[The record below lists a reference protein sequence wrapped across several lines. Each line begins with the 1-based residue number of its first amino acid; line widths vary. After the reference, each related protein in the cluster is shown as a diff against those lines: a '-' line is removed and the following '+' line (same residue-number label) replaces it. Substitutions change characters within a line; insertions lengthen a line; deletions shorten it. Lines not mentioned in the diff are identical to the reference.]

1 MALNT
6 IVSLCNT
13 YLCKNVRVYNK
24 RREKSIYLTF
34 SEQQLV
40 RMINVQ
46 YISVKSIT
54 EVGRLI
60 ENKLGENL
68 HQLSDSKKLNICQN
82 IRYLMT
88 I

>member
-1 MALNT
+1 MSAFRT
-6 IVSLCNT
+6 
-13 YLCKNVRVYNK
+13 
-24 RREKSIYLTF
+24 REGKKSIYLTF

-46 YISVKSIT
+46 YISVESIT
-54 EVGRLI
+54 ELVRLI

-68 HQLSDSKKLNICQN
+68 HQLPDSKKLNICQN
-82 IRYLMT
+82 VRYLMT

>member
-1 MALNT
+1 
-6 IVSLCNT
+6 
-13 YLCKNVRVYNK
+13 
-24 RREKSIYLTF
+24 
-34 SEQQLV
+34 
-40 RMINVQ
+40 MINVQ

>member
-1 MALNT
+1 
-6 IVSLCNT
+6 
-13 YLCKNVRVYNK
+13 
-24 RREKSIYLTF
+24 
-34 SEQQLV
+34 
-40 RMINVQ
+40 MINVQ

-88 I
+88 IKRSRVASILLDTWVQSLIEFGLNTL